1 MHASCDSK
9 VYHALGL
16 SLAAPAPQEHAL
28 HVTSQALSHPHLCLN
43 SPYPLSGAS
52 RSPLPSSGGS
62 GRARKGV
69 FGGLSF
75 VVTGFASR
83 TTKQSMTQ
91 LITSLGGTILD
102 DFASPEAAA
111 AAAANTTPPPPASA
125 ARAGG
130 SGRSTR
136 GRASAAPMAG
146 HRSGGGGGGGGSEH
160 GAADQQGPLL
170 HDSQLPDVVIAETG
184 KRTCRMLSAVARGVG
199 VLSLQW
205 VRDCAAAGQFL
216 TPASKPEQYV
226 LRPPRKHLRE
236 RGLFAGA
243 LCAAGSR
250 PCACCA
256 TVDCAAAVCVAL
268 QCNIAMAK
276 AGSSR
281 SAKPTADILASC

>member
-1 MHASCDSK
+1 M
-9 VYHALGL
+9 
-16 SLAAPAPQEHAL
+16 
-28 HVTSQALSHPHLCLN
+28 
-43 SPYPLSGAS
+43 
-52 RSPLPSSGGS
+52 
-62 GRARKGV
+62 

-83 TTKQSMTQ
+83 TTKQNMTQ

-111 AAAANTTPPPPASA
+111 AAAANTPQPPSASA

-136 GRASAAPMAG
+136 GRASAAPGAG
-146 HRSGGGGGGGGSEH
+146 QRGGGAGEH

-199 VLSLQW
+199 VLSVQW

-216 TPASKPEQYV
+216 TPASKPELYV

-243 LCAAGSR
+243 L
-250 PCACCA
+250 
-256 TVDCAAAVCVAL
+256 
-268 QCNIAMAK
+268 
-276 AGSSR
+276 
-281 SAKPTADILASC
+281 